1 MPKGHA
7 QPVGTAQADSRL
19 STPHPVQ
26 ATGGTFSPFE
36 PQDGGHTAARVLGRV
51 NPPLPKKQPRPRRR
65 QLNVTVKSERQTE
78 SQS

>member
-19 STPHPVQ
+19 SNPHPVQ

-36 PQDGGHTAARVLGRV
+36 PQDGTHGCKSFGPREPS
-51 NPPLPKKQPRPRRR
+51 PP
-65 QLNVTVKSERQTE
+65 
-78 SQS
+78 